1 MKNIFNKLGYI
12 SRPALIG
19 TVLGVATVA
28 VGIGIVTNFSGGA
41 SQPAKG
47 FSGSALEQYAGDVSS
62 QAQQQA
68 AGYSKEDLEASM
80 AAAEAQRN
88 AASVYT
94 LKDAAGKEQFA
105 YNNSG
110 VDSVNTDAVQS
121 AGAGTVEGMGAGQN
135 VSAPISGAADA
146 KAAAEERAAKAAAG
160 MGKAEDASQELA
172 KAQLSTSKT
181 MSGSSIG
188 QGHGASASSRITQ
201 SLPRT
206 ADAKAGSSSIPQ
218 QAAAGLPNAK
228 GNLPDT
234 FKSGRAGELGG
245 YNVKAQG
252 EKAGGNGQAFFSTT
266 VAELSN
272 SARYSQ
278 AGKKTVYGDS
288 GKGTALAQAAFDGSE
303 TAAEGVKIEGT
314 NVQQGAAQA
323 LEGTANTLDMKPKF
337 GTNGLQDVNVDIETF
352 KDVRTQ
358 IWSQI
363 LQAFF
368 VTLGAVFV
376 IYAGVKAGGPWGW
389 IAAIGAALVAGIAI
403 ARPAFL
409 FDKLLSLP
417 RLGGM
422 NAQWTIALASLAM
435 AVMVTAIV
443 MAFISALAAK
453 AALAKAAASN
463 AALAGTGTGTAGAT
477 AATAAPSAGS
487 QLGTTM
493 ASSLVSGGGNNL
505 ASGLT
510 GGSGSSGGTS
520 GSSGSS
526 SGSSSGD
533 SSNSSSGGT
542 KNPYTKGTQEW
553 TEWENSH

>member
-135 VSAPISGAADA
+135 ISAPVGADA
-146 KAAAEERAAKAAAG
+146 AAQAASERQAKAAAG
-160 MGKAEDASQELA
+160 MDKADAASQELA

-188 QGHGASASSRITQ
+188 QGHGASASSRMTQ
-201 SLPRT
+201 SLSRT
-206 ADAKAGSSSIPQ
+206 ADAKAGSASIPQ
-218 QAAAGLPNAK
+218 NAAAGLPNAK

-252 EKAGGNGQAFFSTT
+252 DKAGGNGQAFFSTT

-278 AGKKTVYGDS
+278 AGKKTVYSDS

-337 GTNGLQDVNVDIETF
+337 GTNGLKNVNLDIETF

-363 LQAFF
+363 LTALIATT
-368 VTLGAVFV
+368 VAVFV
-376 IYAGVKAGGPWGW
+376 ISAAVKAGGFWGW
-389 IAAIGAALVAGIAI
+389 LAAIGVALSTLILIAK
-403 ARPAFL
+403 PAFL
-409 FDKLLSLP
+409 FGKLSALKYT
-417 RLGGM
+417 GGM
-422 NAQWTIALASLAM
+422 NASWTIGLAIAAM
-435 AVMVTAIV
+435 AVMATAV
-443 MAFISALAAK
+443 ALSFFNSFLSK
-453 AALAKAAASN
+453 AALKV
-463 AALAGTGTGTAGAT
+463 
-477 AATAAPSAGS
+477 
-487 QLGTTM
+487 LGPKF
-493 ASSLVSGGGNNL
+493 ASSASAVSALGNT
-505 ASGLT
+505 ATSLT
-510 GGSGSSGGTS
+510 GS

-526 SGSSSGD
+526 SGKSSGSS
-533 SSNSSSGGT
+533 SSNSNSSGG
-542 KNPYTKGTQEW
+542 KGNPHQKGTKEW